1 MSTKNTLLRLP
12 SHIENILTERYYL
25 KAETSWETMAWR
37 LCETI
42 DPAMFE
48 LIKNRSFI
56 PSTPTLMNLNTRGER
71 KGTLSSCFILDI
83 EDSMDEIMDAM
94 KEAAFVT
101 KAAGGVGYN
110 FSKLRGASENVKSI
124 SANSGGVMAFIGI
137 FDAVLDGVRQG
148 GRRRG
153 AGMSMLSIYHPD
165 ILRFIDAKAGDTKKY
180 TRSNFSVAPDDEFYT
195 VLEDDPNRIFQTRN
209 VVGGAQ
215 NDLKDEAGRTYTYQM
230 LWDKIIHNAWLSAEP
245 GIFNS
250 SISADRCT
258 CKHITRN
265 VFCNPC
271 LTGDILIQIS
281 IKGDGSDQ
289 TQMRLDEFCH
299 FYNLGIWKQVYV
311 RTADEKDNSSWQLVS
326 QAIKTKDVIELIE
339 IAGSNGKTIQCTP
352 EHKILTKNRGW
363 VEAQNLIETD
373 ELVEE

>member
-1 MSTKNTLLRLP
+1 MSTKKSLLQLP
-12 SHIENILTERYYL
+12 PHIENILQERYYL

-42 DPAMFE
+42 DPEMFD
-48 LIKNRSFI
+48 LILNRSFI
-56 PSTPTLMNLNTRGER
+56 PSTPTMMNLNTRGER

-180 TRSNFSVAPDDEFYT
+180 TRSNFSVAPDDEFYL
-195 VLEDDPNRIFQTRN
+195 VLDSDPNRIFQTRN
-209 VVGGAQ
+209 VVDGAT

-271 LTGDILIQIS
+271 LVGNTIIEIS
-281 IKGDGSDQ
+281 TSKNGINPQSIE
-289 TQMRLDEFCH
+289 LDEFCH
-299 FYNLGIWKQVYV
+299 MFKLGIWKDIFVKTYKDNAV
-311 RTADEKDNSSWQLVS
+311 IWSKVTWADETAKVS
-326 QAIKTKDVIELIE
+326 ELIE
-339 IAGSNGKTIQCTP
+339 ITSENGKIIKCTP
-352 EHKILTKNRGW
+352 EHQIFTKNRGW
-363 VEAQNLIETD
+363 VMAKDLKETD
-373 ELVEE
+373 ELVES